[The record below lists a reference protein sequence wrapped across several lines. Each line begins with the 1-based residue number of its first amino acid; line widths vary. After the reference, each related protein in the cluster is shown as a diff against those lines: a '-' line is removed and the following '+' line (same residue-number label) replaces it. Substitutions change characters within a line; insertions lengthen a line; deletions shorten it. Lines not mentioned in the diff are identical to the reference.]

1 MVKDHKLKKAA
12 KTFSVICRYTEDGS
26 HLCVGLIDGSIK
38 VVSPATS
45 QIVNRLASEET
56 SREAEPVCC
65 IRTRPGQ
72 ALGAACAQV

>member
-1 MVKDHKLKKAA
+1 M
-12 KTFSVICRYTEDGS
+12 
-26 HLCVGLIDGSIK
+26 GLIDGSIK

-72 ALGAACAQV
+72 ALWAAVSSNVQI